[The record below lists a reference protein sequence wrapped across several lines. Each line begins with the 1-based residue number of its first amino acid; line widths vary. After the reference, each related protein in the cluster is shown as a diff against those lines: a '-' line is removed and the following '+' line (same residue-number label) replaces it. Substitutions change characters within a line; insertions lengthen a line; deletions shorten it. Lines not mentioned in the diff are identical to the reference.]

1 MTEEEAKKKAE
12 YLIEKGY
19 VVDRDV
25 NNLTKE
31 ILKNINK
38 NEFAGR
44 PSPTL

>member
-19 VVDRDV
+19 VVDKDIDTLV
-25 NNLTKE
+25 KE